1 MKSFGLS
8 LAVIEQFDR
17 FDLMVHEQQLSLSGV
32 ISATGMW
39 LL

>member
-8 LAVIEQFDR
+8 LAVTEQFDR
-17 FDLMVHEQQLSLSGV
+17 FDLEVHERQLNLSRV